1 MLHGRRL
8 TPLPQQWMAQMN
20 NAAPVWNAMR
30 QRQAQSAAAQRQRH
44 QQLWEDFEV
53 GAVVILGP
61 EVTKT
66 SYGLHLCND
75 QGETLLMEGV
85 LMAIEGDFARVRINR
100 SHGKAVPGRG
110 VMTGEL
116 QLIRRSDVV
125 RVSDQPPTLWAD
137 RISAVKAAAARDGK
151 SGSSYQQYWS
161 WSNPEE
167 G

>member
-1 MLHGRRL
+1 M
-8 TPLPQQWMAQMN
+8 
-20 NAAPVWNAMR
+20 
-30 QRQAQSAAAQRQRH
+30 
-44 QQLWEDFEV
+44 
-53 GAVVILGP
+53 VILGP

-75 QGETLLMEGV
+75 QGETVLMDGV

-110 VMTGEL
+110 AMTGEL
-116 QLIRRSDVV
+116 QLVRRSDVA
-125 RVSDQPPTLWAD
+125 RVSDQPPKLWAD
-137 RISAVKAAAARDGK
+137 RSSAVKAAAARDGK
-151 SGSSYQQYWS
+151 SGSSFQQYWS

>member
-1 MLHGRRL
+1 
-8 TPLPQQWMAQMN
+8 MAQMN
-20 NAAPVWNAMR
+20 NAAPAWNAMR
-30 QRQAQSAAAQRQRH
+30 QRQAQSSAVQQQRH
-44 QQLWEDFEV
+44 QRLWEGFEV
-53 GAVVILGP
+53 GDVVILGP

-75 QGETLLMEGV
+75 QGDTVLMDGV

-110 VMTGEL
+110 AMTGEL

-137 RISAVKAAAARDGK
+137 PDQCREGC
-151 SGSSYQQYWS
+151 SGS
-161 WSNPEE
+161 
-167 G
+167 

>member
-44 QQLWEDFEV
+44 QELWEGFEI
-53 GAVVILGP
+53 GDVVILGP

-75 QGETLLMEGV
+75 QGETVLMDGV

-110 VMTGEL
+110 AMTGEL

-151 SGSSYQQYWS
+151 AESSYQQQWEAS
-161 WSNPEE
+161 
-167 G
+167 

>member
-1 MLHGRRL
+1 MLHGRGL
-8 TPLPQQWMAQMN
+8 TPLPQEWMAQMN

-30 QRQAQSAAAQRQRH
+30 QRQAQSEAAQQQRH
-44 QQLWEDFEV
+44 QQLWEGFEI
-53 GAVVILGP
+53 GDVVILGP

-75 QGETLLMEGV
+75 QGETVLMDGV

-110 VMTGEL
+110 AMTGEL

-125 RVSDQPPTLWAD
+125 RVSDQPPTLWTD
-137 RISAVKAAAARDGK
+137 RISAVKAAATRNGK
-151 SGSSYQQYWS
+151 SGSSYQQHWS